1 MMLRKQANSRKS
13 HIKKSNQHYYRFCIM
28 HIMFQRK
35 GGDTLH
41 LLLLCLCVAHLG
53 GVVSPLSTIAIGTRV
68 EIGEGPT
75 AH

>member
-1 MMLRKQANSRKS
+1 
-13 HIKKSNQHYYRFCIM
+13 M

-41 LLLLCLCVAHLG
+41 LLLLCLCVAHLW